1 MDGFTGQ
8 SVRRLEDHRFLTG
21 AGRYVDDITLPGQ
34 AFMAMVRSPH
44 AHARITGIDV
54 AAARALPGVLG
65 VFTQAD
71 LAADG
76 LGAIPCTTRP
86 PTVGPMLVPE
96 RFALASDRVRHVGE
110 PLAFVVAE
118 TREAARDAT
127 EAVLVDY
134 DPLPVVVDAAAALEA
149 GAPLLWDSAPGNLS
163 YRFQKGN
170 AEAAKAGLAAATH
183 VVEINIV
190 NNRLIIAPMEH
201 RGAIGE
207 YDAGSG
213 VMRLTFSGAGVHAL
227 RNILAD
233 TIFRVPREKLQVVC
247 PDVGGGFGVKNALY
261 AEQIAV
267 LWAARKLGRPV
278 KWMSGHTE
286 DFVSTAQGRDN
297 ITRARLGLDANGKFL
312 ALDVETIANLGAFLS
327 IGGPGSST
335 TAPGNAMGCGYVIPA
350 IFMDVRGAFTNTV
363 PIDAYRGAGKP
374 EANYII
380 ERLIDAA
387 APVVGID
394 PVELRRRNL
403 VREFPYPTPMNT
415 TIDCGRFA
423 QNIDPALAAAD
434 YAGFGARRAASE
446 ARGLLRGVGVTCF
459 LETARGANDEGA
471 EIRFETGGKVA
482 IIFGTQS
489 NGQGHETAF
498 PQICAD
504 RLGLPMVAFHY
515 IQADTFAVRE
525 GNGHGGARSLHM
537 AGSALVKVIDAVI
550 AKGKPIAARLLQAK
564 EADVSFSNGAYHADG
579 TSVGLLEVAE
589 AERTDAGTP
598 LDTYIWNPLD
608 KITFPNGVHVA
619 EVEIDPDTGLVSLD
633 RYTCV
638 DDYGNTVNPML
649 TIGQVQGGL
658 AQGIGQAMLE
668 HTVYDT
674 ESGQLLSG
682 SFMDYCL
689 PRASDLPDLNVT
701 LSGVPTSANPLG
713 VKGAGQAGA
722 ISAPP
727 AVMSAILNALAS
739 RGVTHIDMPA
749 TPEKVWRALR
759 QAK

>member
-8 SVRRLEDHRFLTG
+8 SVRRFEDHRFLTG
-21 AGRYVDDITLPGQ
+21 AGRFVDDIVLPGQ
-34 AFMAMVRSPH
+34 AFLAIVRSPH
-44 AHARITGIDV
+44 AHARITGMDL
-54 AAARALPGVLG
+54 AAARAVPGVLG

-86 PTVGPMLVPE
+86 PTVGPLLVPE

-110 PLAFVVAE
+110 PVAFVVAE
-118 TREAARDAT
+118 TREAARDAA
-127 EAVLVDY
+127 EAVLLDY
-134 DPLPVVVDAAAALEA
+134 DPLPVVVDAAAALEP

-170 AEAAKAGLAAATH
+170 AEAAKSGLAAAAH

-207 YDAGSG
+207 YDAATG

-233 TIFRVPREKLQVVC
+233 TIFRVPREKMQVVC

-286 DFVSTAQGRDN
+286 DFISTAQGRDN
-297 ITRARLGLDANGKFL
+297 ITRARLGLDASGKFL

-335 TAPGNAMGCGYVIPA
+335 TAPGNAMGCGYAIPA

-415 TIDCGRFA
+415 TIDCGGFA

-434 YAGFGARRAASE
+434 YAGFGARREASA

-471 EIRFETGGKVA
+471 EIRFEKGGKVA

-504 RLGLPMVAFHY
+504 RLGLPMEAFHY
-515 IQADTFAVRE
+515 IQADTFAVRD

-589 AERTDAGTP
+589 AERSDAGTP

-619 EVEIDPDTGLVSLD
+619 EVEIDPDTGLVTLD

-668 HTVYDT
+668 HTAYDAET
-674 ESGQLLSG
+674 GQLLSG

-689 PRASDLPDLNVT
+689 PRAADLPDLNVT

-727 AVMSAILNALAS
+727 AVTSAILNALAS

-749 TPEKVWRALR
+749 TPEKVWRALQGVR
-759 QAK
+759 

>member
-34 AFMAMVRSPH
+34 AFLAMVRSTH
-44 AHARITGIDV
+44 AHALITGMDV
-54 AAARALPGVLG
+54 TAARGVPGVLG

-86 PTVGPMLVPE
+86 PTVGPLLVPE
-96 RFALASDRVRHVGE
+96 RFALASNRVRHVGE
-110 PLAFVVAE
+110 PVTFVVAE
-118 TREAARDAT
+118 TREAARDAA
-127 EAVLVDY
+127 EAVLVEY
-134 DPLPVVVDAAAALEA
+134 DPLPVVVDAAAALEP

-170 AEAAKAGLAAATH
+170 AEAAKAGLAAAAH

-207 YDAGSG
+207 YDATTG

-233 TIFRVPREKLQVVC
+233 TIFRVSREKMQVVC

-286 DFVSTAQGRDN
+286 DFISTAQGRDN
-297 ITRARLGLDANGKFL
+297 ITTARLGLDAEGKFL

-335 TAPGNAMGCGYVIPA
+335 TAPGNAMGCGYAIPA

-394 PVELRRRNL
+394 PVELRARNL

-446 ARGLLRGVGVTCF
+446 ARGLLRGVGITCF

-471 EIRFETGGKVA
+471 EIRFEAGGNVA

-489 NGQGHETAF
+489 NGQGHETVF

-504 RLGLPMVAFHY
+504 RLGLPMEAFHY
-515 IQADTFAVRE
+515 IQADTFAVRD

-564 EADVSFSNGAYHADG
+564 EADVRFLNGAYHADG

-589 AERTDAGTP
+589 AERGDGGTP

-668 HTVYDT
+668 HTAYDA

-727 AVMSAILNALAS
+727 AVISAILNALAS